1 MITERFFSQK
11 TLSKIH
17 EILKEKMVLPN
28 EIIFNQG
35 DF

>member
-1 MITERFFSQK
+1 MINERFFSQK